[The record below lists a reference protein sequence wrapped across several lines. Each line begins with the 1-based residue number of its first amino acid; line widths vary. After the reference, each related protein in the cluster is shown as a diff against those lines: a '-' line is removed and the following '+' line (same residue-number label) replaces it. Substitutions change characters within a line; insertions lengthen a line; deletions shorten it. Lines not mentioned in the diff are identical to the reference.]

1 MDYEDLS
8 EDAPHC
14 VTKSF
19 PTNVDHCVLWAVR
32 KVGSWKKDQ
41 PQPNEDLLKKSI
53 EKFQKHFVK
62 KPKKL
67 LETFPPEENPET
79 WKKPKRKPRTDIC
92 FSQGDI
98 S

>member
-1 MDYEDLS
+1 M
-8 EDAPHC
+8 
-14 VTKSF
+14 
-19 PTNVDHCVLWAVR
+19 R
-32 KVGSWKKDQ
+32 KVGSWKKDK
-41 PQPNEDLLKKSI
+41 PQPNEDLLKKSK
-53 EKFQKHFVK
+53 EKFLKHFIK

>member
-1 MDYEDLS
+1 
-8 EDAPHC
+8 
-14 VTKSF
+14 
-19 PTNVDHCVLWAVR
+19 VR
-32 KVGSWKKDQ
+32 KVGSWKKDK
-41 PQPNEDLLKKSI
+41 PQPNEDLLKKSK
-53 EKFQKHFVK
+53 EKFLKHFVK

-92 FSQGDI
+92 FSQGHI